1 MTPVFWAIVGVG
13 VALIVAIDDARKRI
27 ERKLDTLI
35 DEVRYPNREAQM
47 RDMLGDKA
55 YDEMKEML

>member
-47 RDMLGDKA
+47 RDMLWRQSIR
-55 YDEMKEML
+55 